1 MSAGA
6 AADAL
11 KAHLVDLQMP
21 GGLEVVDSLLERL
34 DHGAISPVEAMEQLL
49 AAQVALRRQRRLQTA
64 LRTSRLPGVKTVDA
78 FDFAFQPSID
88 RAQILNL
95 HQLGFLDRKENVIFL
110 GPAGVGKTHLAVS
123 LAITAAER
131 GRRVYYGTL
140 ADLVLSMVEAEH
152 QGKLRERLAFL
163 RQPALL
169 IVDEIGYLPVTPNGA
184 NLFFQLVNARYE
196 RNSTVLTSNKS
207 FKEWGD
213 IFGDSVLAVALLD
226 RLLHHC
232 HIVNIQGNSYRLR
245 EYPGLT
251 LPQEVSTTR
260 RRGRPRKPQ
269 ETQITNNSTP
279 PE

>member
-1 MSAGA
+1 MSAGT

-64 LRTSRLPGVKTVDA
+64 LRTSRLPGVKVLDS

-140 ADLVLSMVEAEH
+140 ANLVLSTVEAEH

-169 IVDEIGYLPVTPNGA
+169 IVDEIGYLPVTSNGA
-184 NLFFQLVNARYE
+184 NLFFQLVNARDE
-196 RNSTVLTSNKS
+196 LNSTVLTSNES
-207 FKEWGD
+207 LKEWGD
-213 IFGDSVLAVALLD
+213 IFGDSVVVALLH

-251 LPQEVSTTR
+251 LPQEVSTVK

-269 ETQITNNSTP
+269 ETKITNNLTP